1 VDNTA
6 TSVIFTWVFL
16 HTRGSLLM
24 AILLH
29 GAINVFSV
37 SSDLTSSGGFTL
49 LLLSMGAQWLVV
61 IVLVVVLGP
70 KLARGPH
77 PEALPKV

>member
-1 VDNTA
+1 
-6 TSVIFTWVFL
+6 
-16 HTRGSLLM
+16 
-24 AILLH
+24 
-29 GAINVFSV
+29 V
-37 SSDLTSSGGFTL
+37 SPDPTSSGGFTL
-49 LLLSMGAQWLVV
+49 LLLTMGAQWLVV